1 MAETAVIEFDRLV
14 ELFAGTDYTDYQENV
29 QQRRQQATALVA
41 SLQV

>member
-14 ELFAGTDYTDYQENV
+14 ELFASTDHTAYQEKV
-29 QQRRQQATALVA
+29 QERRQQATALVA